1 MYPFVGILVSGWM
14 SEDRF
19 EVVVHHCGHF
29 VSDGKLRYDGGERV
43 SWFCDPDTW
52 SYFEILHEVRELG
65 HLNPKELWYSVGG
78 ELVLDD
84 KLVQLVDDKGAMHM
98 TTISMING
106 VVHLYVVHRIT
117 QPEVINMIERGVVDN
132 EGDKEVEGDGE
143 VEKELDDEVNGQK
156 ETDKEDVEVFDAEV
170 EKELDDDGEKETDK
184 EDVHED
190 VQEVH
195 AEVEENLHEA
205 DEVEVFEVYDKTE
218 DKSDADG
225 EDTRSNVVAEQFC
238 DEGLVDVSV
247 EADEEVEPW
256 MVTWN
261 VKLVVLQKILEEQ
274 VLAVNHSVVIQVR
287 MRL

>member
-78 ELVLDD
+78 ESVLEDR
-84 KLVQLVDDKGAMHM
+84 LVQLVDDKGTMHM
-98 TTISMING
+98 AT
-106 VVHLYVVHRIT
+106 V
-117 QPEVINMIERGVVDN
+117 
-132 EGDKEVEGDGE
+132 K
-143 VEKELDDEVNGQK
+143 
-156 ETDKEDVEVFDAEV
+156 
-170 EKELDDDGEKETDK
+170 
-184 EDVHED
+184 ED

-195 AEVEENLHEA
+195 AEVEENLHET
-205 DEVEVFEVYDKTE
+205 DEVEVVEVYDETE

-225 EDTRSNVVAEQFC
+225 EDTRSDVAAKQFC

-247 EADEEVEPW
+247 EADEEVKPW
-256 MVTWN
+256 DGHMECEVGYTPEDM
-261 VKLVVLQKILEEQ
+261 EEQ
-274 VLAVNHSVVIQVR
+274 VLTVNHSVVIQVR

>member
-1 MYPFVGILVSGWM
+1 
-14 SEDRF
+14 
-19 EVVVHHCGHF
+19 
-29 VSDGKLRYDGGERV
+29 
-43 SWFCDPDTW
+43 
-52 SYFEILHEVRELG
+52 
-65 HLNPKELWYSVGG
+65 
-78 ELVLDD
+78 
-84 KLVQLVDDKGAMHM
+84 
-98 TTISMING
+98 
-106 VVHLYVVHRIT
+106 
-117 QPEVINMIERGVVDN
+117 VVDN

-184 EDVHED
+184 EDVQED

-205 DEVEVFEVYDKTE
+205 NEVEVVEVYDETE

-225 EDTRSNVVAEQFC
+225 EDTRSDVAAEQFC

>member
-1 MYPFVGILVSGWM
+1 M
-14 SEDRF
+14 
-19 EVVVHHCGHF
+19 
-29 VSDGKLRYDGGERV
+29 
-43 SWFCDPDTW
+43 
-52 SYFEILHEVRELG
+52 
-65 HLNPKELWYSVGG
+65 
-78 ELVLDD
+78 
-84 KLVQLVDDKGAMHM
+84 
-98 TTISMING
+98 
-106 VVHLYVVHRIT
+106 
-117 QPEVINMIERGVVDN
+117 VDN

-156 ETDKEDVEVFDAEV
+156 ETDKEDVEVVDAEV